1 MAIDFDA
8 TNNERPYWLWHAMLE
23 RLAALPCEQ
32 DGDCESLCVTE
43 QCLPCAARAFA
54 PKGDSDAE

>member
-1 MAIDFDA
+1 
-8 TNNERPYWLWHAMLE
+8 MLE